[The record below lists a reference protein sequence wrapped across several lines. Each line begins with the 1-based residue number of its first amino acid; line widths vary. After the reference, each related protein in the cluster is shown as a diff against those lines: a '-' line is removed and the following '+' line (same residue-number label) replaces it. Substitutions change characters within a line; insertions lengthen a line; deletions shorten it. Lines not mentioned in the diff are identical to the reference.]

1 LGYRRKLVNHGIALG
16 TAAGAVTQ
24 IADGQ
29 IQAHP
34 AVGSAVGDASGPVC
48 PAPAIEVVTQIA
60 DGQIQAPGLV
70 CSGAAVTSA
79 AGPAVGK
86 SASTSAPAAAGS
98 ATTGATAAGAA
109 TQIAGRHVRA
119 PQKRSILK
127 ARQNG
132 DPLGV
137 TLKGGVLTD
146 ILGRIGYIA
155 DNRQLQFD
163 APPQAGAIYT
173 AGFSACPDGTLA
185 LGDKNIF
192 YACGSSDCNLP
203 FH

>member
-1 LGYRRKLVNHGIALG
+1 MANNGIALG
-16 TAAGAVTQ
+16 KAAGA
-24 IADGQ
+24 A
-29 IQAHP
+29 
-34 AVGSAVGDASGPVC
+34 
-48 PAPAIEVVTQIA
+48 TQIA
-60 DGQIQAPGLV
+60 DGQIQAPGLA
-70 CSGAAVTSA
+70 CSDAAVTSA

-86 SASTSAPAAAGS
+86 SASTSAPAAPGA
-98 ATTGATAAGAA
+98 ATTGATTAGDG
-109 TQIAGRHVRA
+109 TKIACRQVRA
-119 PQKRSILK
+119 PQKRSILN

-132 DPLGV
+132 YPLRV

-155 DNRQLQFD
+155 DNHQLQFD